1 MNHFCLKGLL
11 NTLTNL
17 AVFANMYKPWKVK
30 FLQLRGGKKSSYTGG
45 KKGRHSVGVIQ
56 LASQHMV
63 VFTARLVS
71 RALGLGFSMSF
82 TESVPWQATPCVT
95 AVGRL
100 LHWRHKPLRNNV
112 WSSLLTEEH
121 VNTSCFK
128 MLFPGL
134 KHIVIQNW
142 CYSAR
147 NSCLS
152 SNRGLTFPPV
162 TPSYCWNLP
171 LPSDRNNKRE
181 HVGSSS
187 SEASECKHMLNF
199 MVVWFSIQFVNY
211 SISRADM
218 QFSDSASWAITSS
231 RRERDRE
238 RGTAIR
244 IHHELTEAR
253 WVASL
258 WQWITVLQ
266 EKLPDNGIKILN
278 FHGLV

>member
-1 MNHFCLKGLL
+1 
-11 NTLTNL
+11 
-17 AVFANMYKPWKVK
+17 MYKPWKVK

-100 LHWRHKPLRNNV
+100 LHWRRKPLRNNV
-112 WSSLLTEEH
+112 WSSLLTVEH
-121 VNTSCFK
+121 VSTSCFK
-128 MLFPGL
+128 ILFPGW
-134 KHIVIQNW
+134 KHVVIQNW

-199 MVVWFSIQFVNY
+199 MVVWFNIQFVNY

-218 QFSDSASWAITSS
+218 QFSDSASWAISS
-231 RRERDRE
+231 RREGQRARNSDLHPPWIDRPW
-238 RGTAIR
+238 
-244 IHHELTEAR
+244 EAR

-266 EKLPDNGIKILN
+266 EKLPDNGIIILN